1 MAIKYNRKSTNKD
14 YNNLLKDLGIIKT
27 DNEKKNIRWTFK
39 TKMMLQNK
47 WQMVTQENIDYFKSK
62 MKKND
67 III

>member
-14 YNNLLKDLGIIKT
+14 YNNLLKDLGTSIIKT

-47 WQMVTQENIDYFKSK
+47 WQMVT
-62 MKKND
+62 
-67 III
+67 